1 MSTEPL
7 CRGVIINKLES
18 CLNKPKTQTE
28 IVYPQVI
35 QGNGHRQIQMVSKK
49 VIKGISLFYQIAS
62 IIKWEDIPATKL
74 ATVSLTT
81 SFHT

>member
-18 CLNKPKTQTE
+18 CLSKPKTQTE

-62 IIKWEDIPATKL
+62 IIKWEDIPATNL